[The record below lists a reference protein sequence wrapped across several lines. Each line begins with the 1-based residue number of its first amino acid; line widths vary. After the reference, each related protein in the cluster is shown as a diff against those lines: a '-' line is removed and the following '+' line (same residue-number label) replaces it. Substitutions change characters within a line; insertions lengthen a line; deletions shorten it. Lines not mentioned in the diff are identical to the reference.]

1 MIRYSNQLVTLI
13 FVYSWRKVWK
23 KNTIL
28 KINRQH
34 DGPVME
40 LYCPLLVE
48 EEKFQNGENC

>member
-1 MIRYSNQLVTLI
+1 MIRYSNQLATLI

-28 KINRQH
+28 KIDSQH

-48 EEKFQNGENC
+48 EKTFQNGENC